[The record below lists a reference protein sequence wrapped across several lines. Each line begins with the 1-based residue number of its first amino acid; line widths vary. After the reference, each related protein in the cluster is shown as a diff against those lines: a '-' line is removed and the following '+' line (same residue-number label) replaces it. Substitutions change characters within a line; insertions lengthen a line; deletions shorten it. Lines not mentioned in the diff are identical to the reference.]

1 MRNII
6 YKSENIIPWDTQS
19 AFKMNSYNAHLE
31 EHMVFCYLKSYV
43 HGGNLVLC
51 SYCFTEHPQ
60 GKDNIHLYLNLS
72 PDKNGAV
79 MQIDYGYDGMGKIV
93 YDKKEITGEGISL
106 NCFKTDDEQG
116 FYWCGEIRIPAAFT
130 QEYAGTSLGEK
141 SIVAINMVQDFT
153 GGDYAVLFGI
163 AEEKNY
169 IPENNM
175 DVFVILNY

>member
-1 MRNII
+1 M
-6 YKSENIIPWDTQS
+6 T
-19 AFKMNSYNAHLE
+19 SYNTQLE
-31 EHMVFCYLKSYV
+31 EHMVFCYLKGYV
-43 HGGNLVLC
+43 HQGNLVLC

-60 GKDNIHLYLNLS
+60 GKNNIHLYLNLS

-93 YDKKEITGEGISL
+93 YDKKEITGDGISL

-130 QEYAGTSLGEK
+130 QEYTGTSLGEK

>member
-19 AFKMNSYNAHLE
+19 AFKMNSYTAQVE

-93 YDKKEITGEGISL
+93 YDKKEITGDGISL

-116 FYWCGEIRIPAAFT
+116 FYWCGEITVDKAAVNQLWNT
-130 QEYAGTSLGEK
+130 DLEEK
-141 SIVAINMVQDFT
+141 SIFTLNMTQTFENGDFS
-153 GGDYAVLFGI
+153 GLFGDVTKVDYL
-163 AEEKNY
+163 A
-169 IPENNM
+169 ENNM
-175 DVFVILNY
+175 NVFLVLNY